1 MQNIVIWLQINTAN
15 FLREWQISSFLVQ
28 AALLFVGFAIY
39 FKMGISVP
47 EIPDLRVYY
56 YKLSRF
62 FGFFSF
68 SILLN
73 IAGVYYS
80 SNLQLSHMLKTLS
93 IGIGLLIIVA
103 LIQNLNKLEIIKFNK
118 NILYL
123 LLGITGFVL
132 ILSLAPSNIIAPIIS
147 LPIWFA
153 IPFIFF
159 YISYQKEEKLR
170 FQSFFLGLGFLLFF
184 GGIIVIPNILDNL
197 IPNIR
202 YSSDSILS
210 LYYNFLSI
218 GMIYVGLVLVLYF
231 GQVNY
236 LKETKWL
243 ARINSIH
250 VLRKNGEFIVYKDFK
265 TDEISLKISDRQK
278 MIKEI
283 IESSI
288 KSQKSLKFLLGN
300 LIKLD
305 RSMKIIEKEDKVYIF
320 KEGIHVNAL
329 LITQEK
335 GEFYENKLQKFVRDF
350 ELYYDEFLSKW
361 TGNLDLFETSFALI
375 DQYFPIGGVLE

>member
-1 MQNIVIWLQINTAN
+1 
-15 FLREWQISSFLVQ
+15 
-28 AALLFVGFAIY
+28 
-39 FKMGISVP
+39 
-47 EIPDLRVYY
+47 
-56 YKLSRF
+56 
-62 FGFFSF
+62 
-68 SILLN
+68 
-73 IAGVYYS
+73 
-80 SNLQLSHMLKTLS
+80 MLKTLS
-93 IGIGLLIIVA
+93 IGIGLLNITR

-132 ILSLAPSNIIAPIIS
+132 ILSLSPNNIIAPIIS
-147 LPIWFA
+147 LPIWFS

-159 YISYQKEEKLR
+159 YISYHKEEKIR
-170 FQSFFLGLGFLLFF
+170 FQSFFLALGFLLFF
-184 GGIIVIPNILDNL
+184 GGLIIIPNILDNL

-202 YSSDSILS
+202 YSSDSIFS

-218 GMIYVGLVLVLYF
+218 GMTYVGLILALYF

-250 VLRKNGEFIVYKDFK
+250 VLRKSGEYIVYKEFK
-265 TDEISLKISDRQK
+265 TDDISPKIADRQK

-288 KSQKSLKFLLGN
+288 KSEKSLKMLLGN

-320 KEGIHVNAL
+320 KEGIHVNVL
-329 LITQEK
+329 LITKEK

-350 ELYYDEFLSKW
+350 ELYYEEFLSNW

-375 DQYFPIGGVLE
+375 DQYFPTGGVLE